1 MFSSAKQAIFKIQ
14 SAVAKEAALEPP
26 ITPHVELEQSLTI
39 HATNEVLLAA
49 GTIGTPQL
57 LQLSGIGD
65 SDVLSGLGIESA
77 VNLPDVGKN
86 LQDHPMAVVY
96 LQVNSTK
103 GWDDVTRNNT
113 VFNDYLQEW
122 EASREGLFVN
132 SPANTLA
139 FMRLPSDASVFE
151 QYSDPSPDE
160 CSAHTELI
168 FVVCTYDLLCIRPY
182 DKPRIDPAF
191 LTHDFDT
198 YAMVQALNDINE
210 LIASP
215 EWSGYVTGSI
225 GEITGTD
232 TSTDATKLEFARENS
247 YNVNH
252 AVGTAYM
259 SPANS
264 TVGVV
269 NPDLTVKGTKK
280 LRVVDASIFPVIPP
294 NHPQAQVY
302 MVAERAADL
311 IKDAYDLN

>member
-1 MFSSAKQAIFKIQ
+1 MYDS
-14 SAVAKEAALEPP
+14 
-26 ITPHVELEQSLTI
+26 VELEQSLTI
-39 HATNEVLLAA
+39 HATNEVVLAA

-103 GWDDVTRNNT
+103 GWDDVTRNDT

-139 FMRLPSDASVFE
+139 FMRLPSDASIFE

-168 FVVCTYDLLCIRPY
+168 FVVCTYDLSCIRYLAGTLSLSLGWVCDIRCRFPTFCRELYHSPNGGGFSFVPY
-182 DKPRIDPAF
+182 
-191 LTHDFDT
+191 
-198 YAMVQALNDINE
+198 VQA
-210 LIASP
+210 
-215 EWSGYVTGSI
+215 
-225 GEITGTD
+225 
-232 TSTDATKLEFARENS
+232 
-247 YNVNH
+247 H
-252 AVGTAYM
+252 
-259 SPANS
+259 
-264 TVGVV
+264 
-269 NPDLTVKGTKK
+269 
-280 LRVVDASIFPVIPP
+280 
-294 NHPQAQVY
+294 
-302 MVAERAADL
+302 
-311 IKDAYDLN
+311 